1 VTSAAAPQAMVVS
14 VSPIATA
21 VGVETLRRGG
31 NAVDAAV
38 AVGFALAVVHPA
50 AGNIGGGGFMV
61 FRFASGETAALD
73 YREAAPGHATPDM
86 YLDSTGRATDASL
99 TGHLAAGVPGSVAGM
114 AEAHRRYGRLPFADV
129 VAPAVRLARE
139 GFVLDGDR
147 AGGIRSDADRLSRF
161 PASAAQFLPG
171 GEPPDSGDVLE
182 QPQLARTLQA
192 IADSGPR
199 MFYEGDIADLIV
211 SEMERG
217 GGLISRAD
225 LAAYRALWRDP
236 ITFSYRGYTLYSMPP
251 SSSGGVTLA
260 LILNMLEARDSL
272 PPFATPDHVHLLAE
286 VMRRAFAD
294 RNHWL
299 GDPAFVRMPVE
310 TLISQ
315 QYADIRGADIQPG
328 HASPSSDV
336 GPGPA
341 EGEHTTHYSVVDA
354 EGNAVAVTTTLNGG
368 FGSAVTVAGA
378 GFLLNNEMDDF
389 TTAPGQ
395 PNMYGLIQGEANAIR
410 PGKRML
416 SAMTPTIVVDS
427 TGALFLVTGTPG
439 GPTIIT
445 TVAQVISNVID
456 HHMPLPLAVAAPR
469 IHHQHLPDVIRYER
483 RGLSRGVARRLEAMG
498 HRAEERR
505 GYQGEVAAIIRTPA
519 GWLGVPDPRM
529 QGGAAGY

>member
-1 VTSAAAPQAMVVS
+1 H
-14 VSPIATA
+14 
-21 VGVETLRRGG
+21 
-31 NAVDAAV
+31 V
-38 AVGFALAVVHPA
+38 A
-50 AGNIGGGGFMV
+50 
-61 FRFASGETAALD
+61 E
-73 YREAAPGHATPDM
+73 
-86 YLDSTGRATDASL
+86 
-99 TGHLAAGVPGSVAGM
+99 
-114 AEAHRRYGRLPFADV
+114 
-129 VAPAVRLARE
+129 
-139 GFVLDGDR
+139 
-147 AGGIRSDADRLSRF
+147 
-161 PASAAQFLPG
+161 
-171 GEPPDSGDVLE
+171 
-182 QPQLARTLQA
+182 
-192 IADSGPR
+192 
-199 MFYEGDIADLIV
+199 LIV
-211 SEMERG
+211 AEMERG
-217 GGLISRAD
+217 GGLISRDD
-225 LAAYRALWRDP
+225 LAAYRAIWRDP
-236 ITFSYRGYTLYSMPP
+236 IVFGYRGYTVYSMPP

-272 PPFATPDHVHLLAE
+272 PPFASPGQLHLMSE

-315 QYADIRGADIQPG
+315 MYADQRGSDIAPDRAT
-328 HASPSSDV
+328 ASGEV

-341 EGEHTTHYSVVDA
+341 EGNHTTHYSVVDA
-354 EGNAVAVTTTLNGG
+354 EGNAVSVTTTLNGG
-368 FGSAVTVAGA
+368 FGSAVTVAGG

-427 TGALFLVTGTPG
+427 AGALFLVTGSPG

-456 HHMPLPLAVAAPR
+456 HCMPLPLAVAAPR

-483 RGLSRGVARRLEAMG
+483 RGLQRGVLRRLAAMG
-498 HRAEERR
+498 HRLEERR